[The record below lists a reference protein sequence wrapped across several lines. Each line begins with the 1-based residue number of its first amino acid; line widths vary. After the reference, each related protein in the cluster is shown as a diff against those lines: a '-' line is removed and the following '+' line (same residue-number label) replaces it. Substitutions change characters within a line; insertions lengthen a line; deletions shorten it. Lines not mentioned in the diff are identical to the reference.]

1 MCIYGPVRGRMLT
14 GLVSGTHSLRYL
26 REPMCRTDECEGVSR
41 AALGALACLLVVL
54 LLLLFPLPSL

>member
-1 MCIYGPVRGRMLT
+1 MLT